1 MNNKMEPVTPVVIL
15 QGAMVFALLA
25 GFAFGLF
32 TGQAHVAGLA
42 MAWLSLCGLFF
53 TIAPVI
59 EHDGQERLATKTM
72 LATLADWSGSSL
84 PSWQDGFDS
93 RGPLQIKTPPDQGGV
108 GTAGKTRCTTM
119 IPQFPNLA
127 RQLTT

>member
-42 MAWLSLCGLFF
+42 MAWLSLCGWFF

-59 EHDGQERLATKTM
+59 GVWLLVGVIGCLAYS
-72 LATLADWSGSSL
+72 LAAT
-84 PSWQDGFDS
+84 S
-93 RGPLQIKTPPDQGGV
+93 RKRG
-108 GTAGKTRCTTM
+108 
-119 IPQFPNLA
+119 A
-127 RQLTT
+127 R

>member
-1 MNNKMEPVTPVVIL
+1 MVI

-42 MAWLSLCGLFF
+42 MAWLSLCGWLY

-59 EHDGQERLATKTM
+59 GVWMLVGVIGCLAYS
-72 LATLADWSGSSL
+72 LAAT
-84 PSWQDGFDS
+84 S
-93 RGPLQIKTPPDQGGV
+93 RKRG
-108 GTAGKTRCTTM
+108 
-119 IPQFPNLA
+119 A
-127 RQLTT
+127 R

>member
-32 TGQAHVAGLA
+32 TGQSHVAGLS
-42 MAWLSLCGLFF
+42 MAWLALCGWLY

-59 EHDGQERLATKTM
+59 GVWLLVGVIGCVAYSLA
-72 LATLADWSGSSL
+72 ATG
-84 PSWQDGFDS
+84 
-93 RGPLQIKTPPDQGGV
+93 RKRRI
-108 GTAGKTRCTTM
+108 
-119 IPQFPNLA
+119 
-127 RQLTT
+127 RQ